1 MTSSPAPKGSR
12 KEALTSLAIEM
23 MQSRGFSALG
33 LRELADA
40 AQMRA
45 PSLYSHFASKDE
57 LSRAAMSLYAERHR
71 ADLRNLEA
79 LATGAARIRTYVDK
93 CAACIEEDGRLCLFL
108 MLTTNRQNLSE
119 DAVRELARLVDEQAA
134 WLSATWEAGRA
145 DRSIRSDQAGEAVGP
160 LIFSA
165 LRGIMT
171 FAVLQPD
178 PMAAFHIQSDAL
190 LAALGVS

>member
-1 MTSSPAPKGSR
+1 MNAPPAPKGSR

-71 ADLRNLEA
+71 AELHHLEA
-79 LATGAARIRTYVDK
+79 LATGAARIRVYVDR
-93 CAACIEEDGRLCLFL
+93 CATCIQEEGRLCLFL
-108 MLTTNRQNLSE
+108 MLTTNRQDLSE
-119 DAVRELARLVDEQAA
+119 EAVGELTRLVDEQAE
-134 WLSATWEAGRA
+134 WLSAMWEAGRA
-145 DRSIRSDQAGEAVGP
+145 DGSIRSGQTGKNVGP

-165 LRGIMT
+165 LRGLMA

-178 PMAAFHIQSDAL
+178 PTAAYHAQSDAL